1 MIHAVLVDW
10 VLGFHQILYFA
21 LSCNFLKFWHLKQA
35 ISRKFDIL
43 KNILIPTEPEKGTT
57 IYMIRWV
64 PQALQKDCLPY
75 ASRHADVTCMQWQWD
90 IFFIGKI
97 SPKGEIQNS
106 KFGKEVFL

>member
-1 MIHAVLVDW
+1 
-10 VLGFHQILYFA
+10 
-21 LSCNFLKFWHLKQA
+21 
-35 ISRKFDIL
+35 
-43 KNILIPTEPEKGTT
+43 
-57 IYMIRWV
+57 V